1 MRCTLVDV
9 IDEVTHEC
17 GPSRECELRVAFSE
31 RLFCQ
36 PAVGKI
42 DNNCD
47 QSQGL
52 ANLVVKN
59 KAARF
64 DPPNLAIVGADNAK
78 LRKKFAV
85 LLKERPFENCIKVR
99 QILRVHKLSG
109 ISSRRLIGALRQAE
123 NVGAARG

>member
-1 MRCTLVDV
+1 RCTLVDI
-9 IDEVTHEC
+9 IDKVAHEC
-17 GPSRECELRVAFSE
+17 GPSCECELRVAFSE

-42 DNNCD
+42 DNDCD
-47 QSQGL
+47 QAQGL
-52 ANLVVKN
+52 ANPVVKN

-64 DPPNLAIVGADNAK
+64 YPPDLAIVGADNAK
-78 LRKKFAV
+78 LHKEIAMLV
-85 LLKERPFENCIKVR
+85 KERPSEHCIKLR

-109 ISSRRLIGALRQAE
+109 ISSGRLTGALRQAE